1 MSATGGEGCGAALA
15 DLLRVVEVDRPGLQ
29 TSVQDERGRL
39 GLWEVGVPPSGAMDP
54 RSLRRA
60 NTLVGN
66 PDDAAGLEATLDGP
80 TLRFPGGATV
90 AVCGAPVDLRVDD
103 VPVPF
108 DDVVRVRPG
117 GVLTVGG
124 VTGAGVRA
132 YVAIRGGLDV
142 PAPLGS
148 RATFLAGAIGGHE
161 GRVLQAGD
169 RIPVGLT
176 RSAQADASA
185 APADPVATASTDG
198 GPAAATASPDD
209 APAPEITHDWTLR
222 VQHGPHG
229 APDVLTPAGLDRLL
243 AGPWEVH
250 GHADRTG
257 IRLSG
262 PTAEFARRD
271 GGDAGLH
278 PSNVIET
285 PYALGAIMLSG
296 DTPIIVGPDGPSLGG
311 FCAPLCVVRDDR
323 PKLGQLRPGD
333 AVTLE
338 LDAASRKAP
347 DDGADDRAAGAA
359 SPVGDPA
366 GSGNGARRPTSAG
379 DVASR
384 SARDDRPIPEV
395 APAVLAERPGR
406 DGQPNVRYRRA
417 GDENLVVEYGDPSID
432 FALRL
437 RIHGLQQA
445 IRERALPGVRDLTP
459 GVRCLQVRFD
469 PERLSLPRLLD
480 ELQRIEQDLPPT
492 DELEVP
498 AREVTMP
505 LSWEDPEAVRAM
517 VHYQEHVFPNAPWA
531 PDNIEYIRRING
543 LPDRQAVQDV
553 ILDARHVVVGLGDV
567 YLGAPVAL
575 PLDPRHQLV
584 TTKYTPARTW
594 TPENAVGIGGAFLCV
609 YGMEGPGGYQLFG
622 RTVPVWMRRDEEGHT
637 PGKPW
642 LLRHFDV
649 LRFELVSADELLRL
663 RARAKDGH
671 NVVSIRERTFTL
683 ADRRALET
691 AHPDEIDAHRAR
703 RSAAFERERASWAA

>member
-1 MSATGGEGCGAALA
+1 MSAADTVACDGIAADGDAAAGPRAWAAAACAPTLA
-15 DLLRVVEVDRPGLQ
+15 GLLRAVEVERPGLQ

-39 GLWEVGVPPSGAMDP
+39 GLWEVGVPPSGAMDA
-54 RSLRRA
+54 RSLARA
-60 NTLVGN
+60 NALVGN
-66 PDDAAGLEATLDGP
+66 DEDAAGLEVTLDGP

-90 AVCGAPVDLRVDD
+90 ALCGAPVALTVDDADAPFDAVLRV
-103 VPVPF
+103 P
-108 DDVVRVRPG
+108 PG

-132 YVAIRGGLDV
+132 YLAVRGGLDV

-148 RATFLAGAIGGHE
+148 RSTFLAGAIGGHE
-161 GRVLQAGD
+161 GRVLAAGD
-169 RIPVGLT
+169 RLPIG
-176 RSAQADASA
+176 A
-185 APADPVATASTDG
+185 APGAAPGRDLAAPV
-198 GPAAATASPDD
+198 PP
-209 APAPEITHDWTLR
+209 ITHDWTLR

-229 APDVLTPAGLDRLL
+229 APDLLTPAGLERLL
-243 AGPWEVH
+243 VGPWTVH

-257 IRLSG
+257 IRLEG

-323 PKLGQLRPGD
+323 WKLGQLRPGD

-338 LDAASRKAP
+338 LDAASRRDAGRP
-347 DDGADDRAAGAA
+347 DDA
-359 SPVGDPA
+359 SPAPTGVATSEADGAGTPA
-366 GSGNGARRPTSAG
+366 VTSAG
-379 DVASR
+379 DVAGR
-384 SARDDRPIPEV
+384 SARPAPPAEA
-395 APAVLAERPGR
+395 APAVLAELPGR
-406 DGQPNVRYRRA
+406 DGQPTMRFRRA

-437 RIHGLQQA
+437 RVHGLQQA

-469 PERLSLPRLLD
+469 PDRLALPRLMD
-480 ELQRIEQDLPPT
+480 ELQQLEHDLPAT
-492 DELEVP
+492 DALEVP

-505 LSWEDPEAVRAM
+505 LSWEDPEAIRAM
-517 VHYQEHVFPNAPWA
+517 VHYQEHTFPEAPWA

-543 LPDRQAVQDV
+543 LPDKGSVQEL
-553 ILDARHVVVGLGDV
+553 ILDTQYVVVGLGDV

-622 RTVPVWMRRDEEGHT
+622 RTVPVWMRRDEEGRT
-637 PGKPW
+637 PEKPW

-671 NVVSIRERTFTL
+671 HVVSIRERTFTL

-691 AHPDEIDAHRAR
+691 AHPAEIDAHHER

>member
-1 MSATGGEGCGAALA
+1 MLA
-15 DLLRVVEVDRPGLQ
+15 SLLRLVEVDRPGLQ
-29 TSVQDERGRL
+29 TSVQDPVGRL

-54 RSLRRA
+54 RALRAA
-60 NTLVGN
+60 NALVGN
-66 PDDAAGLEATLDGP
+66 PEDAAGLEVTLDGP

-90 AVCGAPVDLRVDD
+90 AVCGAPVELELDG
-103 VPVPF
+103 VPAQAAAAL
-108 DDVVRVRPG
+108 RVRPG
-117 GVLTVGG
+117 GELRLGG

-132 YVAIRGGLDV
+132 YVAFRGGLDV
-142 PAPLGS
+142 PVELGS
-148 RATFLAGAIGGHE
+148 RSTFLAGAIGGHE

-169 RIPVGLT
+169 RIAIGRVPETPVPDGPV
-176 RSAQADASA
+176 RQGA
-185 APADPVATASTDG
+185 ARTDDG
-198 GPAAATASPDD
+198 DGAGTQGRPGDHDEA
-209 APAPEITHDWTLR
+209 ITHAWTLR

-229 APDVLTPAGLDRLL
+229 APDILTPAGLDRLL
-243 AGPWEVH
+243 AGPWSVH

-262 PTAEFARRD
+262 PKAEFARRD

-296 DTPIIVGPDGPSLGG
+296 DTPIVVGPDGPSLGG
-311 FCAPLCVVRDDR
+311 FCAPLCVVREDR
-323 PKLGQLRPGD
+323 WKLGQLRPGD
-333 AVTLE
+333 DVTLA
-338 LDAASRKAP
+338 LDDASRRGGGAP
-347 DDGADDRAAGAA
+347 
-359 SPVGDPA
+359 
-366 GSGNGARRPTSAG
+366 AG
-379 DVASR
+379 DVAAR
-384 SARDDRPIPEV
+384 SARGERDAPPGDGV

-406 DGQPNVRYRRA
+406 DGQPHVRYRRA
-417 GDENLVVEYGDPSID
+417 GDENLVVEYGEPSID
-432 FALRL
+432 LALRL
-437 RIHGLQQA
+437 RVHGLQQA
-445 IRERALPGVRDLTP
+445 VRERALPGVHDLTP

-469 PERLSLPRLLD
+469 PDRLALPRLMD
-480 ELQRIEQDLPPT
+480 ALQQLEHDLPPT
-492 DELEVP
+492 DALEVP

-505 LSWEDPEAVRAM
+505 LSWEDPEAVKAM
-517 VHYQEHVFPNAPWA
+517 VHYQEHVFPEAPWA

-553 ILDARHVVVGLGDV
+553 VLAAQYVVVGLGDV

-622 RTVPVWMRRDEEGHT
+622 RTVPVWMRRDEQGAT
-637 PGKPW
+637 PDKPW

-671 NVVSIRERTFTL
+671 HVVSIRERPFTL
-683 ADRRALET
+683 ADRRALEAT
-691 AHPDEIDAHRAR
+691 RPEEIDAHRAR
-703 RSAAFERERASWAA
+703 RAAAFEQERASWAA

>member
-1 MSATGGEGCGAALA
+1 MSTTADAWAGVACGTTLA
-15 DLLRVVEVDRPGLQ
+15 GMLRVVDVERPGLQ

-39 GLWEVGVPPSGAMDP
+39 GLWEVGVPPSGAMDA
-54 RSLRRA
+54 RSLARA
-60 NTLVGN
+60 NALVGN
-66 PDDAAGLEATLDGP
+66 DADAAGLEITLDGP
-80 TLRFPGGATV
+80 TLRFPGGAVV
-90 AVCGAPVDLRVDD
+90 AVCGAAVALHVDD
-103 VPVPF
+103 SAVPF
-108 DDVVRVRPG
+108 DAVVRVPAG
-117 GVLTVGG
+117 AALTVGG

-132 YVAIRGGLDV
+132 YLAVRGGIDV
-142 PAPLGS
+142 APELGS

-161 GRVLQAGD
+161 GRVLAAGD
-169 RIPVGLT
+169 RLPVGAAGGGSPAT
-176 RSAQADASA
+176 RAGS
-185 APADPVATASTDG
+185 APADVSTA
-198 GPAAATASPDD
+198 ASADD
-209 APAPEITHDWTLR
+209 APLTARPRADLADPPAITHDWTLR

-229 APDVLTPAGLDRLL
+229 APDLLTAAGLERLL

-262 PTAEFARRD
+262 PVAEFARRD

-323 PKLGQLRPGD
+323 WKLGQLRPGD
-333 AVTLE
+333 DVTLE
-338 LDAASRKAP
+338 LDVASR
-347 DDGADDRAAGAA
+347 RAAHE
-359 SPVGDPA
+359 DTDA
-366 GSGNGARRPTSAG
+366 GPLGGPPTAG
-379 DVASR
+379 DVAAQ
-384 SARDDRPIPEV
+384 SARPAPPAEA
-395 APAVLAERPGR
+395 APAVLAELPGR
-406 DGQPNVRYRRA
+406 DGQPTMRFRRA
-417 GDENLVVEYGDPSID
+417 GDENVVVEYGDPSID

-437 RIHGLQQA
+437 RVHGLQQA
-445 IRERALPGVRDLTP
+445 IREAALPGVRDLTP

-469 PERLSLPRLLD
+469 PDRIALPRLMD
-480 ELQRIEQDLPPT
+480 ELQRLEHELPAT
-492 DELEVP
+492 DALEVP

-505 LSWEDPEAVRAM
+505 LSWEDPEAVKAM
-517 VHYQEHVFPNAPWA
+517 RHYQEHVFPDAPWA

-543 LPDRQAVQDV
+543 LPDKQAVQDL
-553 ILDARHVVVGLGDV
+553 ILDTRYVVVGLGDV

-622 RTVPVWMRRDEEGHT
+622 RTVPVWMRRDEEGRS
-637 PGKPW
+637 PEKPW

-671 NVVSIRERTFTL
+671 HVVSIRERTFTL
-683 ADRRALET
+683 ADRRALEST
-691 AHPDEIDAHRAR
+691 DVDAIDAHRAR
-703 RSAAFERERASWAA
+703 RSAAFEAERASWAA

>member
-1 MSATGGEGCGAALA
+1 VTATGGEGCGATLA
-15 DLLRVVEVDRPGLQ
+15 GLLRVVDVDRPGLQ

-39 GLWEVGVPPSGAMDP
+39 GLWEVGVPPSGAMDA

-60 NTLVGN
+60 NALVGN
-66 PDDAAGLEATLDGP
+66 QGDAAGLEATLDGP

-90 AVCGAPVDLRVDD
+90 AVCGAPVALTVDG
-103 VPVPF
+103 VPAPF
-108 DDVVRVRPG
+108 DAPIRVPPG
-117 GVLTVGG
+117 GVLAVGG

-148 RATFLAGAIGGHE
+148 RATFLAGAIGGFE

-169 RIPVGLT
+169 RLPVG
-176 RSAQADASA
+176 A
-185 APADPVATASTDG
+185 AEPAGA
-198 GPAAATASPDD
+198 ASPDD
-209 APAPEITHDWTLR
+209 AGGPEITHDWTLR

-229 APDVLTPAGLDRLL
+229 APDILTPAGLERLL
-243 AGPWEVH
+243 GGPWEVH

-323 PKLGQLRPGD
+323 WKLGQLRPGD
-333 AVTLE
+333 AVTLD
-338 LDAASRKAP
+338 L
-347 DDGADDRAAGAA
+347 
-359 SPVGDPA
+359 
-366 GSGNGARRPTSAG
+366 

-384 SARDDRPIPEV
+384 RAAAGEGAAALDRPDTAADGVATGPDAPAPASPGDVAARSARPTRDALPSPVEA
-395 APAVLAERPGR
+395 APAVLAELPGR
-406 DGQPNVRYRRA
+406 DGQPSIRFRRA

-437 RIHGLQQA
+437 RVHGLQQA

-469 PERLSLPRLLD
+469 PDRLSLPRLMD
-480 ELQRIEQDLPPT
+480 ELGKLEHDLPAT

-505 LSWEDPEAVRAM
+505 LSWEDPEAVKAM
-517 VHYQEHVFPNAPWA
+517 VHYQEHVFPDAPWA

-553 ILDARHVVVGLGDV
+553 ILDARYVVVGLGDV

-622 RTVPVWMRRDEEGHT
+622 RTVPVWMRRDEEGRT
-637 PGKPW
+637 PEKPW

-649 LRFELVSADELLRL
+649 LRFELVSPDELLRL

-671 NVVSIRERTFTL
+671 HVVSIRERTFTL

-691 AHPDEIDAHRAR
+691 AHPAEIDAHRAR